1 MDRRSFLKTSGVA
14 AAAAG
19 TATLAA
25 PAVAQGR
32 VEWKMVTAWPKNF
45 PGLGVGAQRL
55 ADRITA
61 ATDGRLTVKLFA
73 AGELVPAFEVFDAVA
88 NGTAEMYHSPD
99 YYFQG
104 KHPAFSFFTSVPM
117 GLITSEFNAWILHG
131 GGQALWDELSG
142 QFGIKPIMCG
152 NTGTQMGGWFRNEIN
167 SVDDLQGLKFRAP
180 GMGGEVLRK
189 LGVNVI
195 ALPAGEIFQAL
206 QSGAIDATE
215 FVGPLN
221 DLAFGFYRVAKFYY
235 YPGFQEPSAAIAA
248 GINQAAFNALSK
260 TDQVI
265 VEQCCLAENDNLYA
279 EFTAKNGS
287 ALATLVNQHGV
298 QLKKYPDDVFDGF
311 AKASE
316 EVVAAIGDHDDLA
329 KRIRDSYLK
338 SRKELRAWTQIAEQA
353 YANERTRTLGDA

>member
-1 MDRRSFLKTSGVA
+1 
-14 AAAAG
+14 
-19 TATLAA
+19 
-25 PAVAQGR
+25 
-32 VEWKMVTAWPKNF
+32 MVTAWPKNF

-55 ADRITA
+55 ADNITA
-61 ATDGRLTVKLFA
+61 ATDGRVTVKLYA

-88 NGTAEMYHSPD
+88 NRTAEIYHSPD

-104 KHPAFSFFTSVPM
+104 KHPAFAFFTAVPM
-117 GLITSEFNAWILHG
+117 GLITSEFNAWIMHG
-131 GGQALWDELSG
+131 GGQALWNELSG
-142 QFGIKPIMCG
+142 RFGIKPFAAG
-152 NTGTQMGGWFRNEIN
+152 NTGTQMGGWFRNEIT

-189 LGVNVI
+189 LGVNVV

-221 DLAFGFYRVAKFYY
+221 DLAFGFYRVAKYYY
-235 YPGFQEPSAAIAA
+235 YPGFQEPSAAITA
-248 GINQAAFNALSK
+248 GINQAAFDELSK
-260 TDQVI
+260 TDQII
-265 VEQCCLAENDNLYA
+265 VQQCCTADNDNVYA
-279 EFTAKNGS
+279 EFTAKNGQ
-287 ALATLVNQHGV
+287 ALSTLVNQHGV

-316 EVVAAIGDHDDLA
+316 EVVAAIGEHDDLA

-338 SRKELRAWTQIAEQA
+338 ARKDLRAWTQIAEQA
-353 YANERTRTLGDA
+353 FTNERTRTLGDA